1 MQARAE
7 RTRARILDAAA
18 SVFGDKGFD
27 GASLNDVIRASDV
40 TKGAFYFHFKSK
52 EEVALAAF
60 RFKQEQLVSRLF
72 ADAGQQPDALKQ
84 LRALLRARARL
95 LAEDP
100 AFRCFLRL
108 ALDLEVKAEPGSVF
122 AGFLELSIGRFVELV
137 KRGQAEGVID
147 AGLNPR
153 VAGEGIFSAMIGADE
168 VSRLLSGG
176 KDLVRRTE
184 GLLDLLE
191 AGLRSRSRKTN
202 R

>member
-60 RFKQEQLVSRLF
+60 RFKQEQLVARLF
-72 ADAGQQPDALKQ
+72 ADAGNQPDALKQ

-137 KRGQAEGVID
+137 KRGQGEGVID
-147 AGLNPR
+147 AALNPR